1 MATPPP
7 QGREHS
13 PTADHGD
20 QTPRSG
26 VVCSASSRA
35 DVATPSPPPPSPPSS
50 PASTPTKSVRIHV
63 LSYSKQQQQQHQT
76 TTLDDDSTDYDVT
89 GIEFDEEISLITP
102 SFYSFIFFGA
112 DFDESI
118 IRWRETDGTASGH
131 IPFDF
136 RLFLGCLDGNQFFFK
151 LKKKLFPSTPHFKRS
166 RSINFGD
173 PRLFFRFI
181 ASDLVFR
188 GSHRFLVFL
197 PFLLRLCCRNVNGT
211 GIVPGFTKFSTNVL
225 GIALL
230 IESAWIETSFSQFHH
245 FLLRF
250 HRVLPSF
257 TGFNWFFFTEFRRGL
272 LSFLGFQLRSME
284 FLASHRVLPSFT
296 GFRRFSLGFALYWV
310 SSLFLPSF
318 SSLHY
323 VPGGSR

>member
-1 MATPPP
+1 MATPQP

-35 DVATPSPPPPSPPSS
+35 DVATPSPPPPSPASS

-151 LKKKLFPSTPHFKRS
+151 LKKKNFSLRPPILNGADQSILGALGFFFVLSPPISFFVACIDFWFFFLFCY
-166 RSINFGD
+166 
-173 PRLFFRFI
+173 
-181 ASDLVFR
+181 VFVAET
-188 GSHRFLVFL
+188 L
-197 PFLLRLCCRNVNGT
+197 T
-211 GIVPGFTKFSTNVL
+211 GP
-225 GIALL
+225 ALY
-230 IESAWIETSFSQFHH
+230 
-245 FLLRF
+245 
-250 HRVLPSF
+250 RVLPSF
-257 TGFNWFFFTEFRRGL
+257 
-272 LSFLGFQLRSME
+272 LRTYLE
-284 FLASHRVLPSFT
+284 
-296 GFRRFSLGFALYWV
+296 
-310 SSLFLPSF
+310 
-318 SSLHY
+318 LHF
-323 VPGGSR
+323 